1 MSNNDTIRKT
11 LTVAFLLCLVC
22 SVIVSVASVW
32 LKPLQI
38 ANKSL
43 DFKRN
48 ILAAAGLLEKG
59 VPIDRQFEQ
68 ITVKLVDLDTGKF
81 TDAVDAEEY
90 DQRKAAK
97 DPDLSDALSQDKD
110 IAKISRREK
119 YAKVYLVENKSKTN
133 RSNGLSDIQTII
145 LPIKGYGLWST
156 LYGFIALESDLN
168 TIAGLGFYEHA
179 ETPGLG
185 GEVDNPIWKASWE
198 GKKVYR
204 DDGQLAL
211 TVIKGKVTEATKD
224 KIYTVDGL
232 SGATL
237 TTRGVDNLI
246 EFWMGDMG
254 YGKFLSN
261 LKSGGV

>member
-1 MSNNDTIRKT
+1 MSSNDTVRKT

-22 SVIVSVASVW
+22 SIVVSVASVW
-32 LKPLQI
+32 LKPLQV

-59 VPIDRQFEQ
+59 VPLDEQFEQ
-68 ITVKLVDLDTGKF
+68 ITVKLIDLETGRY
-81 TDAVDAEEY
+81 TDAVNIEAY

-97 DPDLSDALSQDKD
+97 DPELSDTLSQDED

-119 YAKVYLVENKSKTN
+119 YAKVYLVEKKGTVD
-133 RSNGLSDIQTII
+133 RSTGNNTLEKII
-145 LPIKGYGLWST
+145 LPVKGYGLWST
-156 LYGFIALESDLN
+156 LYGFIALEADLN
-168 TIAGLGFYEHA
+168 TIVGLGFYEHA

-185 GEVDNPIWKASWE
+185 GEVDNPLWKALWP
-198 GKKVYR
+198 GKRVYKNNEV
-204 DDGQLAL
+204 AL
-211 TVIKGKVTEATKD
+211 SVIKGKVTENTKE
-224 KIYTVDGL
+224 KAYKVDGL

-246 EFWMGDMG
+246 KFWMGDMG

-261 LKSGGV
+261 LKGGEA

>member
-1 MSNNDTIRKT
+1 MSNNDTVRKT
-11 LTVAFLLCLVC
+11 LIVAFLLCLVC

-48 ILAAAGLLEKG
+48 ILAAAGLLQEG
-59 VPIDRQFEQ
+59 MSVDEQFKQ
-68 ITVKLVDLDTGKF
+68 ISIKLVDLDTGKY
-81 TDAVDAEEY
+81 TDAIDLEKY

-97 DPDLSDALSQDKD
+97 IPEQSDALSNDDD

-119 YAKVYLVENKSKTN
+119 YAKVYLVEKNIEGNVAKNTAIDKV
-133 RSNGLSDIQTII
+133 I
-145 LPIKGYGLWST
+145 LPVKGYGLWST
-156 LYGFIALESDLN
+156 LYGFIALEGDLN
-168 TIAGLGFYEHA
+168 TVAGLGFYEHA

-185 GEVDNPIWKASWE
+185 GEVDNPSWKQLWQ
-198 GKKVYR
+198 GKKIYR
-204 DDGQLAL
+204 GDEVAL
-211 TVIKGKVTEATKD
+211 TVIKGKVTDNTKD
-224 KIYTVDGL
+224 KSYKIDGL

-246 EFWMGDMG
+246 KFWMGDMG

-261 LKSGGV
+261 LKGGET